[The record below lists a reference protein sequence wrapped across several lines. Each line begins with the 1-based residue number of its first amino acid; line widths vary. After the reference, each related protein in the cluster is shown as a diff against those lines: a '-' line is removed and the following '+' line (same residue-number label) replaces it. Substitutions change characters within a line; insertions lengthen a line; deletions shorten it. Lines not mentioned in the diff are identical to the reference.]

1 MKNYYQRMASL
12 SLISLLSACASGPLV
27 LPNEGPETY
36 DVYKDHLAGEV
47 RQRSETQKKVDHCNT
62 RFFVVDDEK
71 SAGEYKQFVEAK
83 SSVPDNN
90 FNCFKVDR
98 PPSNLDSYPSS
109 VQLNSRNEMLRKF
122 EVLPNPRFVLYV
134 HSHFTASGNPVP
146 LYNSEWFLYDKVQY
160 AKRGELINTR
170 TIKSR
175 LSYAQ

>member
-1 MKNYYQRMASL
+1 MKSYYQTVASL

-27 LPNEGPETY
+27 LPNEGPETF

-47 RQRSETQKKVDHCNT
+47 GGQADKPEKVDHCNT

-71 SAGEYKQFVEAK
+71 SADQYKQFTEAK
-83 SSVPDNN
+83 ASVPDNN
-90 FNCFKVDR
+90 FNCFKVNR
-98 PPSNLDSYPSS
+98 PPSNLNSYPSS

-122 EVLPNPRFVLYV
+122 EVLPNPRFILYV

-160 AKRGELINTR
+160 AKRGELMNTG
-170 TIKSR
+170 TVKSR
-175 LSYAQ
+175 LSYSQ